1 MAQNIFGDLLPSQTA
16 PQAPAGGDP
25 IIRQAD
31 PYRARDQ
38 ELQEQANARAAA
50 ADARKAAADERAAAA
65 AERAVLKDAEGSE
78 SERKAGFLAGRLVD
92 AVGRVS
98 SAVAKDRSA
107 EAPGL
112 GTELVR
118 GVAGNTAANFN
129 TGSQR
134 QVVHAAQLDIL
145 DAALTLGTGAAYT
158 KEQLEG
164 YRTSYF
170 PQLGDSPDAVASK
183 RAALRSLIVN
193 AQTAAGKAA
202 PNIEQAIAA
211 LDAMGDVDASVG
223 GDDNANQQA
232 MGAAGA
238 RAGQNPPP
246 PTPLPGHFD
255 EGGKP
260 IDSSFTGMAYDAQGE
275 PLGLVGGVTDDR
287 PDAPR
292 EDVQRLSSLDGAQA
306 GLSGLGTL
314 AKQGLTLGL
323 SDEAAGV
330 GGAIASGLRGDFD
343 NIGQSYRDNRD
354 AARLTVQR
362 AREANPYTGAAA
374 ELLGGAALPG
384 KAIAGANSLL
394 GAART
399 GATAGGLG
407 GFGYGEGAAGSAINA
422 LGGAVI
428 GGGVGAGAQMAGNAL
443 AGLASN
449 RAARAASSADVADV
463 ARAGQAEGVTVNRA
477 MADPSLANRVTGV
490 DSSLVAGGSVQRG
503 MREIEGQIEGRVQN
517 LGRGGQALDDLAA
530 GDTALR
536 AGERFIEK
544 TGKSAKVKY
553 DRAERLAGD
562 AKVTPRESLSRI
574 DEMLTVLGETP
585 KTNQAEIQFL
595 QGLKSDFSTDLSV
608 GALRRQRTALRK
620 RINNGGLTFGEDE
633 ARVLAIMDGAADDIR
648 NGLTAQGKGPAAKAF
663 DTADKAYRAR
673 MEYISG
679 TLQKIMGKRNS
690 NLPPER
696 AFATL
701 QSMAKGKDAGGLRR
715 FYSSLSPDE
724 RGDVAAT
731 FAEQLG
737 KNTKG
742 DFSIAHF
749 LSQSEKM
756 SDNAIR
762 TIFGSEGAQS
772 IANLRTLGKEVNRVT
787 SAMNSRTSKSSVGE
801 DYRSWIVNAVLGG
814 GGGFIADGLTTAG
827 IGTAVTLGAKAGRDM
842 MSARAL
848 MSPNI
853 TKWLKQAPRTAD
865 PKAINTHFK
874 RLGDVAKLEPALA
887 GEIDILRDSLLKA
900 ANDNVGRSAAASERE
915 KQQ

>member
-1 MAQNIFGDLLPSQTA
+1 MAGPWEKYGQAA
-16 PQAPAGGDP
+16 PQAPVGGDV
-25 IIRQAD
+25 IVRQAD
-31 PYRARDQ
+31 PYRDRDQ
-38 ELQEQANARAAA
+38 AMQEESNARANAA
-50 ADARKAAADERAAAA
+50 AARQAAADERAAAA
-65 AERAVLKDAEGSE
+65 AERAVNKDGQGSVDE
-78 SERKAGFLAGRLVD
+78 KKIATLTTRIAGGANDILGITANNPEAQMPGMVE
-92 AVGRVS
+92 AVRGDLMPGGIGGIVS
-98 SAVAKDRSA
+98 
-107 EAPGL
+107 
-112 GTELVR
+112 R
-118 GVAGNTAANFN
+118 GVAGGDRRSVHDA
-129 TGSQR
+129 QR
-134 QVVHAAQLDIL
+134 DML
-145 DAALTLGTGAAYT
+145 DALLTLGTGAAYNA
-158 KEQLEG
+158 EQLSG
-164 YRTSYF
+164 QMAAYF
-170 PQLGDSPDAVASK
+170 PQYNDTPEEIRIKNNRLLRQIEAAKVNAGPAWESVAPAIAPFMATLGD
-183 RAALRSLIVN
+183 
-193 AQTAAGKAA
+193 
-202 PNIEQAIAA
+202 QANSR
-211 LDAMGDVDASVG
+211 DN
-223 GDDNANQQA
+223 DDS
-232 MGAAGA
+232 GAAGGAA
-238 RAGQNPPP
+238 RSEGGAGSAPA
-246 PTPLPGHFD
+246 PLPGHFD
-255 EGGKP
+255 ERGQP
-260 IDSSFTGMAYDAQGE
+260 IDTSFEGMAYDENGE
-275 PLGLVGGVTDDR
+275 PLGLIGSATDTS

-292 EDVQRLSSLDGAQA
+292 EEVQRLASLDGSQA

-314 AKQGLTLGL
+314 AKQGLSLGL
-323 SDEAAGV
+323 SDEAAGI
-330 GGAIASGLRGDFD
+330 GGAIASGLRGDFS
-343 NIGQSYRDNRD
+343 NIGQSYLDNRD
-354 AARLTVQR
+354 ASRLTIER
-362 AREANPYTGAAA
+362 ARQANPYTGAAA

-407 GFGYGEGAAGSAINA
+407 GFGYGEGAAGSGINA

-443 AGLASN
+443 AGFAAN
-449 RAARAASSADVADV
+449 RAARASSSVDVADV

-477 MADPSLANRVTGV
+477 MVDPGLANRVTGV

-503 MREIEGQIEGRVQN
+503 MREIEGQIEGRVQE

-544 TGKSAKVKY
+544 SGKSAKVKY

-562 AKVTPRESLSRI
+562 AKVTPRESLTRI
-574 DEMLTVLGETP
+574 DEMLSVLGETP

-595 QGLKSDFSTDLSV
+595 QGLKSDFSKDLSV

-620 RINNGGLTFGEDE
+620 RISNGGLTFGEDE

-673 MEYISG
+673 MEYIGG
-679 TLQKIMGKRNS
+679 TLQKIMGKRNA

-756 SDNAIR
+756 SDSAIR

-865 PKAINTHFK
+865 PKAINAHFK

-887 GEIDILRDSLLKA
+887 GEIDVLRDSLLKA
-900 ANDNVGRSAAASERE
+900 ANDNVGRSAAAGERE